1 MDNFEETAIPHMGTL
16 FKMAYHLTGNR
27 DDAED
32 IVQEV
37 YLKARKAFHT
47 LKDLNKCK
55 SWLCSILYRHFID
68 ERRKRR
74 NFVDLENVADPDAN
88 FYSEWPSRFTS
99 EDISKALEKL
109 EPKQKTLLVAHFM
122 SGLKYQEIATAM
134 NIPIGTVMSR
144 IHRAKNSMRKE
155 LTRISHQPAL
165 RIVKGGRNGM

>member
-1 MDNFEETAIPHMGTL
+1 MDKFEETAIPHMGTL
-16 FKMAYHLTGNR
+16 FKMAYHLAGNR

-32 IVQEV
+32 MVQEV

-47 LKDLNKCK
+47 LKDHNKCK

-74 NFVDLENVADPDAN
+74 NFVDLDNVADPDAN